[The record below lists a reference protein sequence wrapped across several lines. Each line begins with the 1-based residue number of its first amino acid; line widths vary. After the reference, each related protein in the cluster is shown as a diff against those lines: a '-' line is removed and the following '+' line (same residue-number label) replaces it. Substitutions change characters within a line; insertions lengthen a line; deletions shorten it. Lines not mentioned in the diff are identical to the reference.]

1 MPTSRFLRR
10 TCLTG
15 ALSCFALLP
24 LPLAAQ
30 APEKA
35 PEAATGTAAKTLV
48 TAEKFMIVTA
58 NPTASRIGAAVLADG
73 GTAADAAIAAQ
84 LALNLVEPQSSG
96 IGGGAFVLYY
106 DKASGK
112 LTSYD
117 GRETAPEKATP
128 QLFLGADG
136 KPLPFYEAVVGG
148 RSVGVPGVPRLL
160 DVLHKRH
167 GRAKWADLIQ
177 PARTLAEEGF
187 TISPRLAKLLQA
199 EKYLMR
205 DPVARGYFYRPN
217 GEPRWEGELLQ
228 NPDYAA
234 TLKILAEQGIEPF
247 YRGSIGENLVAAVAK
262 EPNPGNLSMADL
274 AAYKVIQR
282 EPVCSLYRALKV
294 CGMAPPSS
302 GGLAVAQMLGILER
316 YDLKSFGPTGIQSA
330 HLFMQ
335 AGRLAF
341 ADRDMYVADPAFVR
355 QPVTGML
362 DPIYL
367 GQRAQWIDWNADKGT
382 APAGQPPSSSGALA
396 VGETPEFPST
406 TQLAIVDSYGNALSM
421 TTTIEDGFGARR
433 MMGGFLLNNQLTDF
447 SFVPERDGK
456 PVANRVE
463 PGKRPRSSMAPTIVF
478 DAQGAVK
485 MVVGSPGGAAI
496 IQYVAQTIVGLVDWE
511 LDPQAAVS
519 LGHFGN
525 RNGNALLEEGTQ
537 AAGLKSVLETMGYK
551 VTVGEMNSGLA
562 AILVKDGK
570 LLGGADPRREGLA
583 LGN

>member
-128 QLFLGADG
+128 QLFLSADG

-205 DPVARGYFYRPN
+205 DPVARAYFYRPN

-247 YRGSIGENLVAAVAK
+247 YRGSIGESLVAAVAK

-382 APAGQPPSSSGALA
+382 APAG
-396 VGETPEFPST
+396 
-406 TQLAIVDSYGNALSM
+406 
-421 TTTIEDGFGARR
+421 
-433 MMGGFLLNNQLTDF
+433 
-447 SFVPERDGK
+447 
-456 PVANRVE
+456 
-463 PGKRPRSSMAPTIVF
+463 
-478 DAQGAVK
+478 
-485 MVVGSPGGAAI
+485 
-496 IQYVAQTIVGLVDWE
+496 
-511 LDPQAAVS
+511 
-519 LGHFGN
+519 
-525 RNGNALLEEGTQ
+525 
-537 AAGLKSVLETMGYK
+537 
-551 VTVGEMNSGLA
+551 
-562 AILVKDGK
+562 
-570 LLGGADPRREGLA
+570 
-583 LGN
+583 

>member
-1 MPTSRFLRR
+1 MATMRNLRR

-15 ALSCFALLP
+15 LLAGLLLAPP
-24 LPLAAQ
+24 LLAQ

-35 PEAATGTAAKTLV
+35 PEAATGTAAKALV
-48 TAEKFMIVTA
+48 SADKFMVIAA
-58 NPTASRIGAAVLADG
+58 NPLASRAGAEVLAKG
-73 GTAADAAIAAQ
+73 GTAADAAIAVQ
-84 LALNLVEPQSSG
+84 LVLNLVEPQSSG

-106 DKASGK
+106 DKAAGK

-117 GRETAPEKATP
+117 GREIAPEKATP
-128 QLFLGADG
+128 QLFLNADG
-136 KPLPFYEAVVGG
+136 KPLPFYDAVVGG

-167 GRAKWADLIQ
+167 GKAVWADLVK
-177 PARTLAEEGF
+177 PALGIAEEGF
-187 TISPRLAKLLQA
+187 TISPRLAKLLAA

-205 DPVARGYFYRPN
+205 DPVAKAYFYRPN
-217 GEPRWEGELLQ
+217 GEPRWEGELLT

-234 TLKILAEQGIEPF
+234 TLKILAEHGVEPF
-247 YRGSIGENLVAAVAK
+247 YKGSIGEAIVAAVRQ
-262 EPNPGNLSMADL
+262 EPNPGSLSMADL

-282 EPVCSLYRALKV
+282 DPVCSGYRGLKI

-316 YDLKSFGPTGIQSA
+316 YDLKSFGPGGVQA
-330 HLFMQ
+330 VHLFMQ

-355 QPVTGML
+355 QPITGML
-362 DPIYL
+362 DPVYL
-367 GQRAQWIDWNADKGT
+367 GQRAQLIDWNADKGT
-382 APAGQPPSSSGALA
+382 APAGQPPASSGALA

-406 TQLAIVDSYGNALSM
+406 TQIAIVDSYGNALSM

-433 MMGGFLLNNQLTDF
+433 MAAGFLLNNQLTDF

-478 DAQGAVK
+478 DDSGAVK
-485 MVVGSPGGAAI
+485 MVLGSPGGAAI
-496 IQYVAQTIVGLVDWE
+496 IQYVAQTLLGMIDWGM
-511 LDPQAAVS
+511 DPQTAVS
-519 LGHFGN
+519 QAHFGN
-525 RNGNALLEEGTQ
+525 RNGNALLEDGTGATGFKQ
-537 AAGLKSVLETMGYK
+537 ALETMGYK

-570 LLGGADPRREGLA
+570 LLGGADPRREGLVV
-583 LGN
+583 GN